1 MPTKISFAFVTI
13 EGMQI
18 IADLHIHSKYS
29 RAVSQQMNLE
39 QISLWASKK
48 GVDLVA
54 TGDWTHPL
62 WFREISANL
71 KEVQNGV
78 FALKKKSIEQKNDAY
93 FILSLEISSIY
104 SQGGKTRR
112 VHNVILS
119 PSLSTTGKVI
129 KELQR
134 RGTNLMSDGRPIT
147 GISSYNLL
155 EMFLSIDENILMIP
169 AHIWTPWFSLFGSM
183 SGFDSIDECFGNL
196 SRYIYGVE
204 TGLSSDPIM
213 NWQIKEL
220 ENRSILSSSDAH
232 SGPKLGREA
241 TVFVPNTNSK
251 FQIPASAEA
260 SAGKPNSKFSYVDI
274 VDAIKQKPEG
284 KLKIGYTIEFF
295 PEEGKYHYT
304 GHRACG
310 IKYSAKETKEKGV
323 MCPVCKKPLT
333 VGVEHRVLD
342 LSEKLLS
349 GEDLSLAKNKVGVTF
364 VSDKEKRRRPFVSM
378 IPLLEIL
385 TEITGSPAKA
395 LREYERLILTS
406 TEFDILLKKS
416 YEEIETLGGPQLKKA
431 IEIVRDRKA
440 YVEPGYDGVFGTVK
454 IFNPQNESKPEDGE
468 REKKEQLGLF

>member
-1 MPTKISFAFVTI
+1 
-13 EGMQI
+13 MQI

-48 GVDLVA
+48 GIDLVA

-62 WFREISANL
+62 WFREIVANL
-71 KEVQNGV
+71 KEVESGI
-78 FALKKKSIEQKNDAY
+78 FTLKKPSIEQKNDTH
-93 FILSLEISSIY
+93 FVLSQEISSIY

-119 PSLSTTGKVI
+119 PSLSTTEKVI
-129 KELQR
+129 KELQK

-155 EMFLSIDENILMIP
+155 EMFLGIDENILMIP

-183 SGFDSIDECFGNL
+183 SGFDSIDECFGDL
-196 SRYIYGVE
+196 SKYIYGVE

-220 ENRSILSSSDAH
+220 KTRSILSSSDAH
-232 SGPKLGREA
+232 SGAKLGREA
-241 TVFVPNTNSK
+241 TAFVPNANSK
-251 FQIPASAEA
+251 FQA
-260 SAGKPNSKFSYVDI
+260 PNSKFSYFDI
-274 VDAIKQKPEG
+274 IDAIKQKPAG

-323 MCPVCKKPLT
+323 ICPVCKKLLT

-342 LSEKLLS
+342 LSEKLLN
-349 GEDLSLAKNKVGVTF
+349 GEDLSFAKNTVGVTF
-364 VSDKEKRRRPFVSM
+364 VSDKEKKRRPFVSM

-395 LREYERLILTS
+395 GREYERLMSTA

-416 YEEIETLGGPQLKKA
+416 GEEISTLGGPRLKEA
-431 IEIVRDRKA
+431 IEIVRERKA
-440 YVEPGYDGVFGTVK
+440 YVDPGYDGVFGTVK
-454 IFNPQNESKPEDGE
+454 IFDPHHEAKPENE
-468 REKKEQLGLF
+468 ESEKKEQLGLF